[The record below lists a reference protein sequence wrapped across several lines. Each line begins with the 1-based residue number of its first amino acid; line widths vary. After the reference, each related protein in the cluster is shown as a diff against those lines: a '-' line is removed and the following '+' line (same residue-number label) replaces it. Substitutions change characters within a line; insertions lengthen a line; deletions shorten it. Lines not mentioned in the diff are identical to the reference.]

1 MNKCV
6 IRTASFRGPGQG
18 QERDGGSV
26 EVGGNQR
33 GDMGGQ
39 SERWSKRRDRWQ
51 RVWRVKRASKRA
63 RLECRSQSG
72 AVAAG
77 GRQEAGAMAAGGAVC
92 GGPSGGWGGRGTGC
106 ADRLSGSR
114 SHVRRG
120 GVGWP
125 AAAPRE
131 PRGVSGLVTVAKT
144 AQSGAPG
151 HAATPDSGER
161 KEWPQSS
168 QLLCTHTLAHRLP
181 CGLWMGSGPRCP
193 GGLLCPLRTAV
204 IQRKTRGFLLKVP
217 PCSLLSGLGEILP
230 APPTCRGL
238 EEQGCVRFPGLL

>member
-1 MNKCV
+1 MGV
-6 IRTASFRGPGQG
+6 QWRWGESAWGH
-18 QERDGGSV
+18 GGSELALEQ
-26 EVGGNQR
+26 EVGTDDR
-33 GDMGGQ
+33 GSGG
-39 SERWSKRRDRWQ
+39 SSGRLRGRGWSAG
-51 RVWRVKRASKRA
+51 VGGSSSWRQA
-63 RLECRSQSG
+63 
-72 AVAAG
+72 
-77 GRQEAGAMAAGGAVC
+77 
-92 GGPSGGWGGRGTGC
+92 GGWGHGGGGRSLRWPKWRVVGGHGTGC

-114 SHVRRG
+114 SHFRRV
-120 GVGWP
+120 GVGRP

-168 QLLCTHTLAHRLP
+168 RPLCTHTLAHRLP

-193 GGLLCPLRTAV
+193 GGLLCPLGTAV
-204 IQRKTRGFLLKVP
+204 IQRKTRGFLLNVP
-217 PCSLLSGLGEILP
+217 PRSLLSGLGEILP
-230 APPTCRGL
+230 APPPTCRGL